1 MFPYSWRPRW
11 FFRRRRPRK
20 PRIKPR
26 DAGPRSP
33 ESEMDVNTRTQLS
46 AVQHPQLTARRR
58 KHRRDLALACCFL
71 TFAATATSCANSENE
86 EVPVTQASSSNLLT
100 TVSTTSSPTTTGP
113 KVREGGTPRIG
124 QLCPNR
130 VGEIRMS
137 ANGQN
142 LECAQ
147 VGEQEVWTVL
157 QQTPANP
164 TSQQMWISTTP
175 PTSEPQPQEPEPT
188 TPSESA
194 TETSESESSTSS
206 DASTPPTTSTTPT
219 TSDEPTE
226 SESKQEEQPSE
237 DNQGLTGLFR

>member
-1 MFPYSWRPRW
+1 
-11 FFRRRRPRK
+11 
-20 PRIKPR
+20 
-26 DAGPRSP
+26 
-33 ESEMDVNTRTQLS
+33 MDVNTRTQLS
-46 AVQHPQLTARRR
+46 AVQHPRLTAGRR
-58 KHRRDLALACCFL
+58 KNRQHLALACCLL
-71 TFAATATSCANSENE
+71 TFAATATGCANSESK
-86 EVPVTQASSSNLLT
+86 EVAATQTSSSSQLT

-124 QLCPNR
+124 QLCPNQT
-130 VGEIRMS
+130 GEIRMS

-175 PTSEPQPQEPEPT
+175 TTSEPQPQEPEPT

-194 TETSESESSTSS
+194 TETSVTENSTTS
-206 DASTPPTTSTTPT
+206 DSSTPPDTSTTPT
-219 TSDEPTE
+219 TSGEPTE
-226 SESKQEEQPSE
+226 SESEQEERPSE
-237 DNQGLTGLFR
+237 DNHGLTGLFR

>member
-1 MFPYSWRPRW
+1 
-11 FFRRRRPRK
+11 
-20 PRIKPR
+20 
-26 DAGPRSP
+26 
-33 ESEMDVNTRTQLS
+33 MDVNTRTQLS

-71 TFAATATSCANSENE
+71 TFAATATSCANSEDE
-86 EVPVTQASSSNLLT
+86 EVTVTQASLSNLLT
-100 TVSTTSSPTTTGP
+100 TVSTTSSPTTGP

-124 QLCPNR
+124 QLCPNQT
-130 VGEIRMS
+130 GEIRMS

-175 PTSEPQPQEPEPT
+175 TTSETQPQEPEPT
-188 TPSESA
+188 TPNEST
-194 TETSESESSTSS
+194 TETSEAESSTSS

-219 TSDEPTE
+219 TSGEPTGSE
-226 SESKQEEQPSE
+226 SEQAEQPSE
-237 DNQGLTGLFR
+237 DNQGLSGLFR